1 MKIKYEF
8 LAVLAFTIVS
18 TGSPTVE
25 NARL

>member
-1 MKIKYEF
+1 VKIKYEF
-8 LAVLAFTIVS
+8 LAVVAISIL